1 MRKWAKFCVQVWHD
15 GKQIVVLQV
24 LGRPVVHICLCSEG
38 TLLLGRSNIRVSGL
52 VPLTS

>member
-1 MRKWAKFCVQVWHD
+1 MHKWLNSVCKYDD

-24 LGRPVVHICLCSEG
+24 LGGPTVHICLRGKG
-38 TLLLGRSNIRVSGL
+38 TLLPGRSNIRVSGL